1 LVDGVFL
8 VRKGIAPYSDNIEA
22 EKHVAKSQGIAVM
35 KSKIINQ
42 KTIWTENRKR
52 VLQLLTSKRELTIPE
67 ISRELDISI
76 PTISKNIN
84 QLRGEGLVEEA
95 GVSLSSGGRRPK
107 LIKFIPNAFYSFG
120 IEFSVERQ
128 VRIVLT
134 NLDSKIIAE
143 SILNDPDFNDIDAL
157 MQEVYHQAQT
167 MMLDSKI
174 SAQKVLGIGFSLPGT
189 TDEETGLLKIAP
201 NLMKRSIV
209 KLKNLDFTK
218 YEPLFQLPLF
228 IENDANAAA
237 MAELTLGIAKVMRN
251 LVYLSILSYGIG
263 GAIVVGGHLYQGK
276 NRRAG
281 EFSHMKI
288 SSHGRR
294 CFCGRRDCWELYA
307 SLNVLLTMYR
317 EQTGEAISSIKDFF
331 ELLKTYERAA
341 VGVFDEYLDHLA
353 TGIQNIILIQ
363 DPHYVIIG
371 GMLSRFEEFFLEPL
385 QEKVFVEN
393 SFYDRTDVRI
403 ICSTLKE
410 DASILGASLLPLER
424 IFSLHENLSKVA

>member
-1 LVDGVFL
+1 MMVSYSSGKAKRYV
-8 VRKGIAPYSDNIEA
+8 SDNLKA
-22 EKHVAKSQGIAVM
+22 EKHVNKSQGIAVM
-35 KSKIINQ
+35 ESKIINQ
-42 KTIWTENRKR
+42 MAIWTENRKR
-52 VLQLLTSKRELTIPE
+52 MLLLLTSKRELTIPE

-76 PTISKNIN
+76 PTVSKNIN
-84 QLRGEGLVEEA
+84 QLKEEGLVKEA
-95 GVSLSSGGRRPK
+95 GVSSSSGGRRPM
-107 LIKFIPNAFYSFG
+107 LIKFIPDAFYSFG

-128 VRIVLT
+128 VRIILT

-143 SILNDPDFNDIDAL
+143 NVLQDPDFSDIDGL
-157 MQEVYHQAQT
+157 MQEIYHRVET
-167 MMLDSKI
+167 VLLDSEI
-174 SAQKVLGIGFSLPGT
+174 SGQKVLGIGFSLPGT
-189 TDEETGLLKIAP
+189 TDKETGLLKIAP

-209 KLKNLDFTK
+209 KLRNLDFTK
-218 YEPLFQLPLF
+218 YESLFRLPLF

-237 MAELTLGIAKVMRN
+237 MAELTLGIAKVMQN
-251 LVYLSILSYGIG
+251 LVFLSILSYGIG

-276 NRRAG
+276 NKRAG

-288 SSHGRR
+288 SSDGRR
-294 CFCGRRDCWELYA
+294 CFCGRHDCWELYA
-307 SLNVLLTMYR
+307 SLNVLLTMFR
-317 EQTGEAISSIKDFF
+317 EQTGEAVSSVKDFF
-331 ELLKTYERAA
+331 ELLKKQERAA
-341 VGVFDEYLDHLA
+341 LEVFDEYLDHLA

-371 GMLSRFEEFFLEPL
+371 GTLSRFETFFLEPL

-424 IFSLHENLSKVA
+424 IFSLHEILSKAA

>member
-1 LVDGVFL
+1 MASCSH
-8 VRKGIAPYSDNIEA
+8 RKAKSYVSDHIKA
-22 EKHVAKSQGIAVM
+22 EKHFKKNQESVVVKPN
-35 KSKIINQ
+35 IINQ

-52 VLQLLTSKRELTIPE
+52 MLRLLTSKRELTIPE

-84 QLRGEGLVEEA
+84 QLKGEGLVEEA
-95 GVSLSSGGRRPK
+95 GVSSSSGGRRPK
-107 LIKFIPNAFYSFG
+107 LIKFIPDAYYSFG

-128 VRIVLT
+128 VRIILT

-143 SILNDPDFNDIDAL
+143 SILQDPDFNDIDAL
-157 MQEVYHQAQT
+157 MQEVYHQVGSVL
-167 MMLDSKI
+167 LDSKI
-174 SAQKVLGIGFSLPGT
+174 PAQKVLGIGFSLPGT

-209 KLKNLDFTK
+209 KLRNLDFTK
-218 YEPLFQLPLF
+218 YESLFRLPLF

-237 MAELTLGIAKVMRN
+237 MAELTLGIAKVMQN
-251 LVYLSILSYGIG
+251 LVFLSILSYGIG

-276 NRRAG
+276 NKRAG

-307 SLNVLLTMYR
+307 SLNVLVTMYR
-317 EQTGEAISSIKDFF
+317 EQTGKTISSVNDFF
-331 ELLKTYERAA
+331 ALLKKYERAA
-341 VGVFDEYLDHLA
+341 VEVFDEYLDHLA

-371 GMLSRFEEFFLEPL
+371 GILSLFEEFFLEPL

-393 SFYDRTDVRI
+393 SFYDRTDVQI
-403 ICSTLKE
+403 VCSTLKE

-424 IFSLHENLSKVA
+424 IFSLHEILSKAA

>member
-1 LVDGVFL
+1 VKPTV
-8 VRKGIAPYSDNIEA
+8 
-22 EKHVAKSQGIAVM
+22 
-35 KSKIINQ
+35 INQ
-42 KTIWTENRKR
+42 KAIWTENRKR
-52 VLQLLTSKRELTIPE
+52 MLRLLTSKRELTIPE

-84 QLRGEGLVEEA
+84 QLKGEGLVQEA
-95 GVSLSSGGRRPK
+95 GVSSSSGGRRPK
-107 LIKFIPNAFYSFG
+107 LIKFIPDAFYSFG

-128 VRIVLT
+128 VRIILT

-143 SILNDPDFNDIDAL
+143 RILKDPDFNDIDAL
-157 MQEVYHQAQT
+157 MQEVNHQVQT
-167 MMLDSKI
+167 VLLDSKI
-174 SAQKVLGIGFSLPGT
+174 PVQKILGIGFSLPGT

-209 KLKNLDFTK
+209 KIRNLDFTK
-218 YEPLFQLPLF
+218 YESLFQLPLF

-237 MAELTLGIAKVMRN
+237 MAELTLGIANVMRN
-251 LVYLSILSYGIG
+251 LVFLSILSYGIG
-263 GAIVVGGHLYQGK
+263 GAIVVGGQLYQGK
-276 NRRAG
+276 NKRAG

-331 ELLKTYERAA
+331 ELLKKYERTALK
-341 VGVFDEYLDHLA
+341 VFDEYLDHLA

-371 GMLSRFEEFFLEPL
+371 GILSRFEAFFLEPL

-393 SFYDRTDVRI
+393 SFYDRTDVQI

-424 IFSLHENLSKVA
+424 VFSLHENLSKAA

>member
-1 LVDGVFL
+1 V
-8 VRKGIAPYSDNIEA
+8 KP
-22 EKHVAKSQGIAVM
+22 
-35 KSKIINQ
+35 KIINQ
-42 KTIWTENRKR
+42 KAIWTENRKR
-52 VLQLLTSKRELTIPE
+52 MLRLLISERELTIHE

-76 PTISKNIN
+76 PTVSKNIN

-95 GVSLSSGGRRPK
+95 GVSSSRGGRRPM
-107 LIKFIPNAFYSFG
+107 LIKFIPDAYYSFG
-120 IEFSVERQ
+120 IEFSAERQ
-128 VRIVLT
+128 VRIILT

-143 SILNDPDFNDIDAL
+143 SVLQDPDFNDIDAL
-157 MQEVYHQAQT
+157 MQEVNYQVQT
-167 MMLDSKI
+167 VLLDSKI
-174 SAQKVLGIGFSLPGT
+174 PVQKILGIGFSLPGT

-201 NLMKRSIV
+201 NLMKRPIV
-209 KLKNLDFTK
+209 KIRNLDFTK
-218 YEPLFQLPLF
+218 YESLFQLPLF

-237 MAELTLGIAKVMRN
+237 MAELTLGIANVMRN
-251 LVYLSILSYGIG
+251 LVFLSILSYGIG
-263 GAIVVGGHLYQGK
+263 GAIVVGGQLYQGK
-276 NRRAG
+276 NKRAG

-331 ELLKTYERAA
+331 ELLKKYERTALK
-341 VGVFDEYLDHLA
+341 VFDEYLDHLA

-371 GMLSRFEEFFLEPL
+371 GILSRFEAFFLEPL

-393 SFYDRTDVRI
+393 SFYDRTDVQI

-424 IFSLHENLSKVA
+424 VFSLHENLSKAA

>member
-1 LVDGVFL
+1 MAACSH
-8 VRKGIAPYSDNIEA
+8 RKAKCYVSDHIKA
-22 EKHVAKSQGIAVM
+22 EKHFKKNQESVVVKPN
-35 KSKIINQ
+35 IINQ

-52 VLQLLTSKRELTIPE
+52 MLRLLTRKRELTIPE

-84 QLRGEGLVEEA
+84 QLKGEGLVQEA
-95 GVSLSSGGRRPK
+95 GVSSSSGGRRPK
-107 LIKFIPNAFYSFG
+107 LIKFIPDAYYSFG

-128 VRIVLT
+128 VRIILT

-143 SILNDPDFNDIDAL
+143 SILQDPDFNDIDAL
-157 MQEVYHQAQT
+157 MQEVYHLAET
-167 MMLDSKI
+167 VLLDSEI
-174 SAQKVLGIGFSLPGT
+174 PAQKLLGIGFSLPGT

-209 KLKNLDFTK
+209 KLRNLDFTK
-218 YEPLFQLPLF
+218 YESLFQLPLF

-237 MAELTLGIAKVMRN
+237 MAELTLGIAKVMQN
-251 LVYLSILSYGIG
+251 LVFLSILSYGIG

-276 NRRAG
+276 NKRAG

-307 SLNVLLTMYR
+307 SLNVLVTMYR
-317 EQTGEAISSIKDFF
+317 EQTGEAISSVKDFF
-331 ELLKTYERAA
+331 ALLKKYERAA
-341 VGVFDEYLDHLA
+341 VEVFDEYLDHLA

-371 GMLSRFEEFFLEPL
+371 GMLSMFEEFFLEPL

-393 SFYDRTDVRI
+393 SFYDRTDVQI
-403 ICSTLKE
+403 VCSTLKE

-424 IFSLHENLSKVA
+424 IFSLHEILSKAA